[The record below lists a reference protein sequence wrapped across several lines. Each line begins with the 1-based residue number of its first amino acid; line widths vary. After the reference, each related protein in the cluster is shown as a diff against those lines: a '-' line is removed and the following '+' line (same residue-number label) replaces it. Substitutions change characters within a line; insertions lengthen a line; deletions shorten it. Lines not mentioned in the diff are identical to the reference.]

1 MIRTLATALLLAGM
15 TVQVGHAATQPETQP
30 KAAPNPYAYAQSA
43 GHSYLGVDIRDV
55 THDRMSALNLK
66 EERGVEITMVDGD
79 APAGKAGLRERDVIL
94 GFNGMPVESE
104 EQLRRLIRETPPGRT
119 VSIDLS
125 RAGNPMKVS
134 VQLAD
139 RGKIAAEALPR
150 VQALPRFPE
159 FAEGPNRIDIPVF
172 TVYSSSLGMQTENL
186 TRQLGDFFGVKNGEG
201 VLVRNVER
209 GSAAEKAGLR
219 AGDVI
224 VKVADEKLSDRT
236 DLVRILR
243 KRREGGKLSV
253 VVMRDK
259 KEQNLTIAVPARG
272 TKDSSSI
279 DLELQG
285 LDSELARLETLP
297 SDMLT
302 PEMLKQWS
310 ESAKSFTD
318 GMAEFG
324 NSMQEYDLEL
334 KDLDREL
341 LDLDRHSR
349 FDILFHDMI

>member
-1 MIRTLATALLLAGM
+1 MIRTLATALLLAGIS
-15 TVQVGHAATQPETQP
+15 VQAGHGAAQPEAQP
-30 KAAPNPYAYAQSA
+30 KAAPNPYLYAQSA

-79 APAGKAGLRERDVIL
+79 APAGKAGLREHDVIL
-94 GFNGMPVESE
+94 GFNGTPVESE

-119 VSIDLS
+119 VNIDIS

-139 RGKIAAEALPR
+139 RGKMVAEALPR
-150 VQALPRFPE
+150 VQALPQFPE
-159 FAEGPNRIDIPVF
+159 FAELPNRMDVPVF
-172 TVYSSSLGMQTENL
+172 TIYTSSLGMQTENL

-224 VKVADEKLSDRT
+224 LKVGDEKLSDRT
-236 DLVRILR
+236 DLVRVLR
-243 KRREGGKLSV
+243 KHRDGGKLSV
-253 VVMRDK
+253 VVVRDK
-259 KEQNLTIAVPARG
+259 KEQNLTISLPPRG
-272 TKDSSSI
+272 TKDSSAI
-279 DLELQG
+279 DLELEG
-285 LDSELARLETLP
+285 LASELARVENLP
-297 SDMLT
+297 SNVLT

-310 ESAKSFTD
+310 DSAKSSSE
-318 GMAEFG
+318 GMSEFG
-324 NSMQEYDLEL
+324 NTMQNYDLEL

-341 LDLDRHSR
+341 QDLDQHSR
-349 FDILFHDMI
+349 FDILHHDMI

>member
-1 MIRTLATALLLAGM
+1 MIRTFAIALLLAGM
-15 TVQVGHAATQPETQP
+15 TVQMGHGVAQPETQP
-30 KAAPNPYAYAQSA
+30 KAAPNPYLYAQSA

-55 THDRMSALNLK
+55 THERMSALNLK

-79 APAGKAGLRERDVIL
+79 APAGKAGLREHDVIL
-94 GFNGMPVESE
+94 EFNGTPVESE

-119 VSIDLS
+119 VSIDIS

-139 RGKIAAEALPR
+139 RGKIVAEALPR
-150 VQALPRFPE
+150 VKALPQFPE
-159 FAEGPNRIDIPVF
+159 FAELPNRMDIPVL
-172 TVYSSSLGMQTENL
+172 TIYSSSLGMQTENL
-186 TRQLGDFFGVKNGEG
+186 TRQLGDYFGVKNGEG

-224 VKVADEKLSDRT
+224 LKLADEKLSDRT
-236 DLVRILR
+236 DLVRVLR
-243 KRREGGKLSV
+243 KHRDGGKLAV

-259 KEQNLTIAVPARG
+259 KEQKLSIAVPGRG
-272 TKDSSSI
+272 AKDSSAI
-279 DLELQG
+279 DLQLEG
-285 LDSELARLETLP
+285 LDSELAHLEALP
-297 SDMLT
+297 SNLLT

-310 ESAKSFTD
+310 DSAKSFSE
-318 GMAEFG
+318 GMSQFG
-324 NSMQEYDLEL
+324 NTMQDYDLQL

-341 LDLDRHSR
+341 QELNQHSH
-349 FDILFHDMI
+349 FDILFHHMI